1 MTKKYNAFTG
11 VTGFYYMPLNSSE
24 VKSITEPE
32 RIKYLQEIQVS
43 KEQSIEKAYGDNS
56 VAELAVSN
64 GTVELESTFHHL
76 PIEDREV
83 LFGLEKSDDGI
94 IGVGNNTPPY
104 VAVMFEKTTES
115 GSSEYVGLLKGMFT
129 FPEVSGQTKEDGVEF
144 SQDKSTAEF
153 MPAEVE
159 GFDTEQTMLLG
170 QDEKGTTTMRDAIF
184 KKVFG
189 KEHPDA
195 KKSEELS
202 EEEESTGGLGGSS
215 DLGSGLG
222 GDSEGITM

>member
-1 MTKKYNAFTG
+1 MAKKYNSFTG
-11 VTGFYYMPLNSSE
+11 ITGFYYKPLDTDKVSG
-24 VKSITEPE
+24 VTDPE
-32 RIKYLQEIQVS
+32 RIKFLQEVQVS

-83 LFGLEKSDDGI
+83 LFGLDKSDDGV

-104 VAVMFEKTTES
+104 VAVIFEKTTES
-115 GSSEYVGLLKGMFT
+115 GASEYVGLLKGMFT

-144 SQDKSTAEF
+144 SQDQSKAEF
-153 MPAEVE
+153 MPTEVE
-159 GFDTEQTMLLG
+159 GFDKEQTMLLG
-170 QDEKGTTTMRDAIF
+170 RDEKGVTVMRDAIW

-189 KEHPDA
+189 KEHPNA
-195 KKSEELS
+195 GATEKPA
-202 EEEESTGGLGGSS
+202 SS
-215 DLGSGLG
+215 DIGA
-222 GDSEGITM
+222 

>member
-1 MTKKYNAFTG
+1 MAKKYNSFTG
-11 VTGFYYMPLNSSE
+11 ITGFYYMPLNSEKISG
-24 VKSITEPE
+24 VTDPE

-83 LFGLEKSDDGI
+83 LFGLDKSDDGV

-104 VAVMFEKTTES
+104 VAVIFEKTTET
-115 GSSEYVGLLKGMFT
+115 GASEYVGLLKGMFT
-129 FPEVSGQTKEDGVEF
+129 FPEVSGQTKEDSVEF
-144 SQDKSTAEF
+144 SQDQSTAEF
-153 MPAEVE
+153 IPAEVE
-159 GFDTEQTMLLG
+159 GFDKEQTMLLG
-170 QDEKGTTTMRDAIF
+170 RDEKGVTVMRDAIW

-189 KEHPDA
+189 KPHPNA
-195 KKSEELS
+195 AVSEEPA
-202 EEEESTGGLGGSS
+202 SS
-215 DLGSGLG
+215 DIGA
-222 GDSEGITM
+222 